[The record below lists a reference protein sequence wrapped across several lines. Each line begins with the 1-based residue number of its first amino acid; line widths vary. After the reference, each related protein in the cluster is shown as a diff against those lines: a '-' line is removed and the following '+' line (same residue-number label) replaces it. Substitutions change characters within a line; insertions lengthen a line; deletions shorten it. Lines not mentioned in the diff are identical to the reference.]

1 MYFLGMLT
9 DSTVTFCRHRIC
21 LFKGF
26 TDVSSCRY
34 SSQMKILLVDAD
46 ASIAMTFRISVMSD
60 SSCARC
66 YTRNICFVS
75 VGFGGI
81 V

>member
-1 MYFLGMLT
+1 
-9 DSTVTFCRHRIC
+9 
-21 LFKGF
+21 
-26 TDVSSCRY
+26 
-34 SSQMKILLVDAD
+34 MKILLVDAD
-46 ASIAMTFRISVMSD
+46 ASIAMSFRISVMSD